1 MPADQRD
8 VSEAY
13 SPPELLPDPLPADP
27 FPIVRAWFDE
37 AHDRRVQPNPN
48 AMTVASV
55 DGDGNPSARVVLCKK
70 LDEGSGH
77 VVFYTNYESRKGRAL
92 LDTAKAAAVFH
103 WDALDR
109 QVRIEGPVVKSPE
122 AESDAYFASRPLE
135 SRIGAWASDQSRP
148 VGSRQELLD
157 RVSEAMARFKVR
169 VEDIRS
175 NTDVFVPRPAHWGGF
190 RLWAARV
197 ELWVGGPG
205 RVHDRACWT
214 RELLPDGGQG
224 STRGGAWEATRLQP

>member
-13 SPPELLPDPLPADP
+13 SPPELLPEPLPADP
-27 FPIVRAWFDE
+27 FPIVRAWFDD
-37 AHDRRVQPNPN
+37 AHQRRIQPNPN

-55 DGDGNPSARVVLCKK
+55 DSGGDPQARVVLCKR
-70 LDEGSGH
+70 LDDASGYA
-77 VVFYTNYESRKGRAL
+77 VFYTNYQSRKGEAL
-92 LDTAKAAAVFH
+92 LATGKAAAVFH

-109 QVRIEGPVVKSPE
+109 QVRIEGPVVQSPAE
-122 AESDAYFASRPLE
+122 ESDAYFASRPLE

-157 RVSEAMARFKVR
+157 RVAEAMARFKVS

-175 NTDVFVPRPAHWGGF
+175 NADVQVPRPPHWGGF

-214 RELLPDGGQG
+214 RTLSASQEADGFRAGPWAG
-224 STRGGAWEATRLQP
+224 TRLQP

>member
-13 SPPELLPDPLPADP
+13 SPPELLPEPLPADP

-55 DGDGNPSARVVLCKK
+55 DREGNPSARVVLCKN

-77 VVFYTNYESRKGRAL
+77 VVFYTNYQSRKGRAL
-92 LDTAKAAAVFH
+92 LETRKAAAVFH

-109 QVRIEGPVVKSPE
+109 QVRIEGPVVQSPAE
-122 AESDAYFASRPLE
+122 ESDAYFASRPLE

-157 RVSEAMARFKVR
+157 RVSEAMARFKVSLQ
-169 VEDIRS
+169 DIRS
-175 NTDVFVPRPAHWGGF
+175 NSDIHVPRPPHWGGL
-190 RLWAARV
+190 RIWAARV

-214 RELLPDGGQG
+214 RELSISRDSEGF
-224 STRGGAWEATRLQP
+224 RAGAWSFFRLQP